1 MVNTTGH
8 LLQDLHVTAVSTTS
22 TSTMQKAAVTP
33 AGTFEFPT
41 LANGEYTIKVES
53 SSRRERVQCEEKKVS
68 VERNMLNEVQ
78 VKCTVVENSEM
89 EVEGGGSFAL
99 LAIVLIAVFLFV
111 EREQI
116 RLAFN

>member
-1 MVNTTGH
+1 MNGN
-8 LLQDLHVTAVSTTS
+8 LLQNLHVTAATATS
-22 TSTMQKAAVTP
+22 TIQKAAVTP
-33 AGTFEFPT
+33 AGTFEFPA

-53 SSRRERVQCEEKKVS
+53 SSRREKVQCEEKKVN

-78 VKCTVVENSEM
+78 VKCEVVENTEM
-89 EVEGGGSFAL
+89 EIEEGGSFAL

-111 EREQI
+111 EREQL